1 MKIPAGVKDGSRIR
15 LKGKGEAGWNGGP
28 AGDLYVVTRVEP
40 SKIFHRRG
48 DDLLVDVHVRSPT
61 PRSGRPRRC
70 RPPSAATFGEDPGRL
85 QDGKLLRVRGKGAPN
100 PKGSGRGDL
109 IARVKI
115 DVPKKLSKKERELLE
130 QLREARA

>member
-1 MKIPAGVKDGSRIR
+1 MKIPAGS
-15 LKGKGEAGWNGGP
+15 
-28 AGDLYVVTRVEP
+28 
-40 SKIFHRRG
+40 
-48 DDLLVDVHVRSPT
+48 
-61 PRSGRPRRC
+61 
-70 RPPSAATFGEDPGRL
+70 

-130 QLREARA
+130 QLKEARGVTTSGLRAPAAT